1 MFARVFLCVAGL
13 GLSLVAVLL
22 VMSTETDATSRE
34 GVVTVAHRAGSLAAP
49 ENTLAAVDTAR
60 AQGIDWLE
68 NDVQRTKDGTLVV
81 IHDKTL
87 TRTTDVEEKFPKR
100 APWKVGD
107 FTWAEISTM
116 DAGGWKGRQWA
127 GEKIPTLQ
135 QYMRRVDSNGQK
147 LVLEIKWPEIYPQL
161 AEDTVR
167 ELGRL
172 GWLKGDRVTDRLVIQ
187 AFDTGTL
194 RTVRAK
200 APQART
206 ALLSREPT
214 VKDLAVYAK
223 VADKINMKYLK
234 VRPRYFKAAHALKG
248 PHGQRMKVFL
258 WTVDDPESAVGFA
271 RGGADGFISNRPDRL
286 QRALTAAGYTD
297 GTAH

>member
-1 MFARVFLCVAGL
+1 MFARVCLCVAGL

-22 VMSTETDATSRE
+22 VTSTETEATSRD
-34 GVVTVAHRAGSLAAP
+34 GVVTVAHRAGSRAAP

-87 TRTTDVEEKFPKR
+87 NRTTDVEEKFPTR

-107 FTWAEISTM
+107 FTWAEISTL

-135 QYMRRVDSNGQK
+135 QYMRRVDGNGQK
-147 LVLEIKWPEIYPQL
+147 LVLEIKWPEIYPRL
-161 AEDTVR
+161 AEDTVK

-172 GWLKGDRVTDRLVIQ
+172 GWLEGDRMTDRLVIQ
-187 AFDTGTL
+187 AFDTATL
-194 RTVRAK
+194 RTVRAH
-200 APQART
+200 APEART

-214 VKDLAVYAK
+214 VEDLAGFAK
-223 VADKINMKYLK
+223 VADQINMKYLK
-234 VRPRYFKAAHALKG
+234 VSPRYFKAAHALKG
-248 PHGQRMKVFL
+248 PHGQRLKVFV
-258 WTVDDPESAVGFA
+258 WTVDDPESAVEFA
-271 RGGADGFISNRPDRL
+271 RGGADGFISNRP
-286 QRALTAAGYTD
+286 ALVQQGLTDAGYTD